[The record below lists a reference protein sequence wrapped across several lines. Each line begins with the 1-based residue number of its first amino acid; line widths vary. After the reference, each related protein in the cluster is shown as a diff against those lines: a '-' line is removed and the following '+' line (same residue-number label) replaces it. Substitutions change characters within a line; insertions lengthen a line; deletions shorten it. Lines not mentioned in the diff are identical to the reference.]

1 MTTKKNGWGRI
12 AFIATTI
19 IAVVGAL
26 GVLDPWY
33 PWAPRHT
40 FALAAENTLDRW
52 RSDLLKLRFL
62 VEQSKNSG
70 DQVSQATW
78 EKQLLAVELKIKTL
92 EDEKVR
98 RK

>member
-1 MTTKKNGWGRI
+1 MAAKRNGWGRI

-19 IAVVGAL
+19 IAVGAAL
-26 GVLDPWY
+26 AVLDPWY

-52 RSDLLKLRFL
+52 RTELIKLTFL
-62 VEQSKNSG
+62 VEQAKNSG
-70 DQVSQATW
+70 DQVSQASWT
-78 EKQLLAVELKIKTL
+78 KQLLAAQQKINELVI
-92 EDEKVR
+92 EKAL